1 MSQKANPASIG
12 LFFVLGL
19 TLGLGGLV
27 AFSSRSLFRPMEKDI
42 VYFDASL
49 KGLNPGA
56 PVKYRGV
63 TVGSVQ
69 EILIR
74 HNQSTN
80 DYSMPVIIAIDKKL
94 AQSKSDQQ
102 LRFGSREKLNELIGQ
117 GFRARLDAES
127 LVTGVLYVG
136 LEVIPDAPPPEF
148 SSTKP
153 EYFEIPTVPSQ
164 AQHLLANLAKFDAK
178 GLSENLNELLVRL
191 NTNLSQLNMA
201 GINADVTNLLA
212 SANNLISN
220 PDLTKSLTSLS
231 QTLDEARTVL
241 TRVDSKVDPVADSIT
256 NTLDSAQ
263 KTLVD
268 LRVGIR
274 NVSNLAGPDSALRP
288 ELVQALEQLNN
299 ASRAVADLAEFLKR
313 NPNALLTGTQHTKES
328 P

>member
-1 MSQKANPASIG
+1 MSQKANPTSIG
-12 LFFVLGL
+12 LFFILGL
-19 TLGLGGLV
+19 TLGLGGLLV
-27 AFSSRSLFRPMEKDI
+27 FSSRSLFHPMEKDI

-94 AQSKSDQQ
+94 TQSKSDQQ
-102 LRFGSREKLNELIGQ
+102 LQFGSREKLSELIGQ

-148 SSTKP
+148 HQLKP

-178 GLSENLNELLVRL
+178 GLSENLNELLVKL
-191 NTNLSQLNMA
+191 NTSLSQLNMA
-201 GINADVTNLLA
+201 GINAGVTNLLA
-212 SANNLISN
+212 SANHLISN
-220 PDLTKSLTSLS
+220 PDLIKSLTSLE

-241 TRVDSKVDPVADSIT
+241 TRVDSRVDPVADSIT
-256 NTLDSAQ
+256 DTLNTAQ

-268 LRVGIR
+268 LRAGIR
-274 NVSNLAGPDSALRP
+274 NVSDLAGPDSALRP
-288 ELVQALEQLNN
+288 ELVQTLEQLNN

-313 NPNALLTGTQHTKES
+313 NPNALLTGTKQTKES